1 LFINSS
7 IFESGFAMGINV
19 NDFVMGLSVDDVT
32 FHNSLKTYPNGTYKY
47 IDYLVTLLDG
57 RVIPSFHPPK
67 SNFH

>member
-1 LFINSS
+1 
-7 IFESGFAMGINV
+7 MGINV